1 MNDVTFGVKVTEDL
15 KNELSELMKT
25 SDLSGKEF
33 MNMLLAT
40 YKIEQR
46 KQEDT
51 WFESDIKELQI
62 LLHRIQKIYLNIS
75 EKSQIIISENR
86 VESEETQKALEGEYK
101 NLEEQYVALMEQIKE
116 EKSLNEEY
124 KKLIATLKQEKEQ
137 ISEEA
142 KESKMQAKNYLLL
155 HNKFEEEIL
164 TLNSQ
169 IETFRRTEIEIE
181 ERNAENTKLKNR
193 NDELSSE
200 VWFLKREL
208 EKINQEKNQLLL
220 THELELKNQL
230 LEQKLLFNEKISTLK
245 EENSHLQQEF
255 HVKLEKFYETIKLQE
270 EKEIKTEEKE

>member
-1 MNDVTFGVKVTEDL
+1 MSDVTFGVKVTEDL

-33 MNMLLAT
+33 MNMLLST
-40 YKIEQR
+40 YKMEQQ
-46 KQEDT
+46 KHENT

-75 EKSQIIISENR
+75 EKSQIVVSENR
-86 VESEETQKALEGEYK
+86 MESDEAQKTLEEENKK
-101 NLEEQYVALMEQIKE
+101 LEEQYTALAEQLKK
-116 EKSLNEEY
+116 EKSLNEEN
-124 KKLIATLKQEKEQ
+124 KKLIAALKQEKEQ

-164 TLNSQ
+164 SLNSQ
-169 IETFRRTEIEIE
+169 IESFKRTEIEIE

-200 VWFLKREL
+200 VWFLKREI
-208 EKINQEKNQLLL
+208 EKVNEEKNQLLL

-230 LEQKLLFNEKISTLK
+230 LEQKLLFNEKISTLR
-245 EENSHLQQEF
+245 EENRELQQEF
-255 HVKLEKFYETIKLQE
+255 HIKLEKFYETLKPQE
-270 EKEIKTEEKE
+270 EKE